1 MGDLTTTGLPSS
13 EYLIAWNNLLNVTQ
27 TLILT
32 WLAYRF
38 GRKPP
43 R

>member
-1 MGDLTTTGLPSS
+1 MIDGPSNDV
-13 EYLIAWNNLLNVTQ
+13 LIAWNNLLNVIQ
-27 TLILT
+27 TVGLA

-43 R
+43 SDS

>member
-1 MGDLTTTGLPSS
+1 MLEVPGNDV
-13 EYLIAWNNLLNVTQ
+13 LIAWNNLLNVVQ
-27 TLILT
+27 TVMLT

-43 R
+43 P